1 MNYDIIIAGGGIMGC
16 SIAYHLKKYDPKLQI
31 LVIERDSSYEKS
43 STLLSDG
50 NTRIQFNLKEAS
62 MEQIKA
68 FQKATLDRGLLVEL
82 FGDTTNARYFKN
94 WEFAPA
100 DCELPQTERI
110 IKSTLDMR
118 MPLTWED
125 SDFDDMYNVLVESMT
140 DAGILN

>member
-1 MNYDIIIAGGGIMGC
+1 
-16 SIAYHLKKYDPKLQI
+16 
-31 LVIERDSSYEKS
+31 
-43 STLLSDG
+43 
-50 NTRIQFNLKEAS
+50 

-68 FQKATLDRGLLVEL
+68 FQKATMERGLLVEL

-140 DAGILN
+140 DAGILK